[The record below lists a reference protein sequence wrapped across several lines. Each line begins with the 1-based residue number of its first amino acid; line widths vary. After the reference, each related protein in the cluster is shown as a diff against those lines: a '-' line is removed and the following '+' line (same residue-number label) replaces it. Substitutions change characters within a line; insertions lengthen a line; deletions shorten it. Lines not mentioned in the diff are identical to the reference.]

1 MSISLTESLEKLF
14 LKEESHS
21 LSINQLYA
29 RTQANF
35 PDKDESK
42 MRHSIRRAIQSLCTR
57 GFIERT
63 DKGFY
68 TMKEN

>member
-1 MSISLTESLEKLF
+1 MSISLTESMEKLF
-14 LKEESHS
+14 LKEPSHS
-21 LSINQLYA
+21 LTINQLYEA
-29 RTQANF
+29 MKEDF

-57 GFIERT
+57 GVIERT

-68 TMKEN
+68 TMKES

>member
-1 MSISLTESLEKLF
+1 MSISLTASIEKLF
-14 LKEESHS
+14 LKEESHR
-21 LSINQLYA
+21 LTIDQLYEEMKEE
-29 RTQANF
+29 F

-42 MRHSIRRAIQSLCTR
+42 MRHSIRRAVQNLYTR

-63 DKGFY
+63 GKGIY